1 MLRVGSEYNTE
12 LQKLVLQIK
21 KAVESELLP
30 VIEQEAP
37 SYTADAWPERVQA
50 VIDRLRL
57 MFMMPGFNAMAT
69 AVAAKFVRS
78 TLAFADRKNKSFGIE
93 VFNGESTKLNN
104 YLRAATIQNADLIK
118 SIPAR
123 YLDDVANT
131 VQTNMRIGLRPSEIA
146 KALQEKYGVAQ
157 RRAKFIARDQSA
169 KVNGEITKQ
178 RQLDAGFVAFRWIDA
193 GDSRVR
199 HRHREI
205 ANADIGMGKGV
216 YLWSELPIGD
226 EGVPI
231 QPGSTYNCRCS
242 SRPIRTS
249 VIHATIAQR
258 KKQLQSEQSKARA

>member
-21 KAVESELLP
+21 KAVEAELLP

-69 AVAAKFVRS
+69 AVASKFVRS

-131 VQTNMRIGLRPSEIA
+131 VQTNMRIGLRPREIA

-178 RQLDAGFVAFRWIDA
+178 RQIDAGFEFFKWVDA
-193 GDSRVR
+193 DDSRVR

-205 ANADIGMGKGV
+205 ANADIGFGVGV
-216 YLWSELPIGD
+216 YRWDDLPKSSEGIR
-226 EGVPI
+226 I
-231 QPGSTYNCRCS
+231 QPGSDYQCRCIA
-242 SRPIRTS
+242 RALRTS
-249 VIHATIAQR
+249 VVNATIAQR
-258 KKQLQSEQSKARA
+258 KKQLQSA

>member
-69 AVAAKFVRS
+69 AVASKFVRS

-104 YLRAATIQNADLIK
+104 YLKAATIQNADLIK

-157 RRAKFIARDQSA
+157 RRAKFIARDQAA

-178 RQLDAGFVAFRWIDA
+178 RQIDAGFVAFRWLDA
-193 GDSRVR
+193 DDSRVR
-199 HRHREI
+199 HRHRQI
-205 ANADIGMGKGV
+205 ANTDIGMGKGV
-216 YLWSELPIGD
+216 YLWSDLPIGD

-231 QPGSTYNCRCS
+231 QPGSSYNCRCS
-242 SRPIRTS
+242 SRPVRLKDGKAVLRITE
-249 VIHATIAQR
+249 
-258 KKQLQSEQSKARA
+258 KQARS